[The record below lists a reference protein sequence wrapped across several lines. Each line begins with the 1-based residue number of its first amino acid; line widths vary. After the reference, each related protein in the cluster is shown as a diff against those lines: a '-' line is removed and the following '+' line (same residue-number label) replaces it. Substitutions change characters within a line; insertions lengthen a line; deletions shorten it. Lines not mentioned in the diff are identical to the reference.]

1 MKIATGLPKVVTDRG
16 VPPKNYHIVNLN
28 VVQICKLKKK
38 KKKYWSEPYFGN
50 FLKK

>member
-38 KKKYWSEPYFGN
+38 KKKNIGLNLILGIF
-50 FLKK
+50 